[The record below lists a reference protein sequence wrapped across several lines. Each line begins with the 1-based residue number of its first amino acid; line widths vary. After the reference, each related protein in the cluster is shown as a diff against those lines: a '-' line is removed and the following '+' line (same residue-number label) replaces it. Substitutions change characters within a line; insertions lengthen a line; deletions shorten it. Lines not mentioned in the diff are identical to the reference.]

1 MTQEGIEMASILNK
15 IRDTANQAKDAA
27 TKFADEKGISD
38 KVSEAAAGIKKAYDD
53 TAASMK
59 AYNDEAKELK
69 KPLEGAIARYEFT
82 YVGGLD
88 DIPKAKTG
96 AWGMNIMPDRFA
108 FRVTVTTKDWLYDL
122 DIPYDDITDIRIE
135 KRTISNAEMLLG
147 AGNDANQQQ
156 ENVVVIEYQDANARK
171 ATLRVEMLTGVTIYN
186 QAAKCKELMDLLRR
200 EDILD
205 QLKKG
210 GKRESGGNV
219 LEQLEKLSQMKDAGI
234 LSEEEFTAKK
244 AVLLAKL

>member
-1 MTQEGIEMASILNK
+1 MASIFDK
-15 IRDTANQAKDAA
+15 IKDSANQAKDAA
-27 TKFADEKGISD
+27 TRFADEKGVSD
-38 KVSEAAAGIKKAYDD
+38 KISGAAAGIKKAYDD

-59 AYNDEAKELK
+59 AHNEESKELK
-69 KPLEGAIARYEFT
+69 KPLDGAIARYEFT

-88 DIPKAKTG
+88 DIPKAKSG

-108 FRVTVTTKDWLYDL
+108 FRVTITTKDWLYDL

-156 ENVVVIEYQDANARK
+156 ENVIVIEYNDAASRK
-171 ATLRVEMLTGVTIYN
+171 ATLRVEMLTGFTIFN

-205 QLKKG
+205 RLKKG
-210 GKRESGGNV
+210 DKSQGGNDV
-219 LEQLEKLSQMKDAGI
+219 LEQLEKLSKLKEADV
-234 LSEEEFTAKK
+234 LSEEEFNAKK
-244 AVLLAKL
+244 AELLAKL